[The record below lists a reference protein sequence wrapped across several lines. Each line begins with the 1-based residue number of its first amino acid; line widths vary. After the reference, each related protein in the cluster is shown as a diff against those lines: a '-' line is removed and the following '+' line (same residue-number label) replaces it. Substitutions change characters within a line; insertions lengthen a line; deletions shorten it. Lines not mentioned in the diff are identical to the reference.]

1 MSNALIEF
9 DIEFDHV
16 VVVKNAAEELCYS
29 NDFANALS
37 HLDTGVCMMQ
47 ILQNGL
53 DPHVAEEIKDAVQ
66 NGLADILDD
75 MACIEHKLQNYEAAI
90 YYIQLRM
97 NMLMWHNAKDKKEE
111 EASWNWRALADAHSG
126 MFALL
131 RLYAVEQEA
140 QGKLRCAIE
149 TLLLALKM
157 LENCH
162 KYKDN
167 HVHIRET
174 MLEVA
179 RILHAVGKTT
189 KAQHF
194 ERRSRSV
201 ENKGSSETC
210 LYNTK
215 DKIFVRPLHGES
227 PVLRYG
233 NETSRAKVTT
243 YKASKKAVSDVAI
256 IRHQLQKF
264 GITVQQEKHVYK
276 SMMVRLESPAAGEKL
291 LQADNICCIKYKE
304 HQADLMMQQLL
315 EEEEE
320 EKAAQKKPS
329 RKQRRAQIKAKE
341 EASLQEIAEIVARF
355 SAGGD
360 TEAGAACGPVDASAA
375 HVDDKSDIDDMLH
388 FQCPLTLEVMKNPVV
403 TVDGHSF
410 EESAIRL
417 WLQNH
422 DTSPMTNKVLESK
435 ILIPNISLKA
445 AIEAAGDVK

>member
-1 MSNALIEF
+1 MPNAVIK
-9 DIEFDHV
+9 FDHV
-16 VVVKNAAEELCYS
+16 MIVKIAAEELCYS
-29 NDFANALS
+29 NDFENALS

-53 DPHVAEEIKDAVQ
+53 DACVNEETKDAIQ

-90 YYIQLRM
+90 YYMQLRM
-97 NMLMWHNAKDKKEE
+97 NMLMGYHAQDKKD

-126 MFALL
+126 MFAIL
-131 RLYAVEQEA
+131 RLHAVEQEA
-140 QGKLRCAIE
+140 QGKLRSAIE
-149 TLLLALKM
+149 TLLLAGKM

-162 KYKDN
+162 RYKDN

-179 RILHAVGKTT
+179 RILHAVGKPT

-194 ERRSRSV
+194 ETRSRSV
-201 ENKGSSETC
+201 EDKGSSETC
-210 LYNTK
+210 LYNTN

-227 PVLRYG
+227 PVMRYA

-243 YKASKKAVSDVAI
+243 YKASKADVADVAI
-256 IRHQLQKF
+256 IRHQMKEM
-264 GITVQQEKHVYK
+264 GITIQQERHVYK
-276 SMMVRLESPAAGEKL
+276 SMMVRLESPPVGENYL
-291 LQADNICCIKYKE
+291 SADNICCIKYKQQ
-304 HQADLMMQQLL
+304 QADLMMQQLL

-329 RKQRRAQIKAKE
+329 RKQRRAQSKAKQ
-341 EASLQEIAEIVARF
+341 EALEAARE
-355 SAGGD
+355 AARGD
-360 TEAGAACGPVDASAA
+360 TEAGAACGPVDAPAA
-375 HVDDKSDIDDMLH
+375 HAEDKSDIEDLEH

-422 DTSPMTNKVLESK
+422 DTNPMTNKVLQSK

-445 AIEAAGDVK
+445 AIEASGAAK